1 PGDAEQAQRKAGG
14 TCGRVVC
21 CSLCVLLLLL
31 AVAVAASV
39 SVFVLYQP
47 RAPEFS
53 VGGIAISQLALTPLL
68 PPSQPVQP
76 PLLPAAA
83 PSSLPTLP
91 IPGNVPPPANM
102 SVPVNVPLLANM
114 SLPGNM
120 SLPSLTGPL
129 PTNLTLNTAQL
140 AAAVKAAA
148 TATTLPA
155 NSTHPASPAAA
166 AAAAATSKY
175 LSPLASSPLLTSPL
189 LANAN
194 ITIHTPSG
202 MTLLGLLAAREA
214 ELDAELNV
222 TVVAG
227 NSNHVG
233 ISYEYVTITA
243 RHLGS
248 DVGNASI
255 PAFHQPPRSNTTV
268 EGHVHLTRLPL
279 HLLPPPSSSSPL
291 SASTL
296 SRDAL
301 SAQSTLP
308 LQLAIEARANVDVYN
323 IGTPYVTVS
332 RPRSIGVAFEIN
344 PDHFVTEISPPS
356 QHAPPASQRSQQQ
369 RHARGSMGGSEERRQ
384 QEGTGEG
391 RMGWLSAVAIG
402 AITPGLNVRHSVL
415 TWHEM
420 WIYAFSS
427 FLPCCPRFFEIKAPS
442 SCHSC
447 HSSRPF
453 SHLLPLNEPTLYYN
467 NLFPQ
472 SLPRPQRPTLVLMN
486 AILGGLL
493 LSFAALLPAALH
505 YSRPPAGDSGSSGSS
520 SSGSGSAVEGG
531 SSEML
536 LAWEVGTVSAD
547 SQARQLLAPAGSSH
561 GAADAHNAIEALD
574 AQEGASG
581 LRGVHGKRQKKK
593 HQSTKRSSKG
603 RR

>member
-1 PGDAEQAQRKAGG
+1 PGEAEEAQRKAGG

-39 SVFVLYQP
+39 SAFVLYQP

-53 VGGIAISQLALTPLL
+53 VGGIAITQLALTPLL

-76 PLLPAAA
+76 SLLPAAA
-83 PSSLPTLP
+83 PSSLPSPTLP
-91 IPGNVPPPANM
+91 IPGNVPLPGNM
-102 SVPVNVPLLANM
+102 NLPDNVPLPANM

-120 SLPSLTGPL
+120 SLPSLTAPL
-129 PTNLTLNTAQL
+129 PANLTLNTAQV

-148 TATTLPA
+148 AATTLPA
-155 NSTHPASPAAA
+155 NSTRPASPAAA

-194 ITIHTPSG
+194 ITIHAPSS

-214 ELDAELNV
+214 ELDAELTV

-233 ISYEYVTITA
+233 ISYEYISITA
-243 RHLGS
+243 RHLGT

-279 HLLPPPSSSSPL
+279 HLLPPPSSSSSPL

-323 IGTPYVTVS
+323 IGTPYVTVNLLCDMEVNIALQRVDNTTCS
-332 RPRSIGVAFEIN
+332 LESI
-344 PDHFVTEISPPS
+344 
-356 QHAPPASQRSQQQ
+356 
-369 RHARGSMGGSEERRQ
+369 
-384 QEGTGEG
+384 
-391 RMGWLSAVAIG
+391 
-402 AITPGLNVRHSVL
+402 
-415 TWHEM
+415 
-420 WIYAFSS
+420 
-427 FLPCCPRFFEIKAPS
+427 
-442 SCHSC
+442 
-447 HSSRPF
+447 
-453 SHLLPLNEPTLYYN
+453 HL
-467 NLFPQ
+467 
-472 SLPRPQRPTLVLMN
+472 
-486 AILGGLL
+486 
-493 LSFAALLPAALH
+493 
-505 YSRPPAGDSGSSGSS
+505 
-520 SSGSGSAVEGG
+520 
-531 SSEML
+531 
-536 LAWEVGTVSAD
+536 
-547 SQARQLLAPAGSSH
+547 
-561 GAADAHNAIEALD
+561 
-574 AQEGASG
+574 
-581 LRGVHGKRQKKK
+581 
-593 HQSTKRSSKG
+593 
-603 RR
+603 